1 MAVADPPGLEFL
13 EEFKADAKHTILV
26 LNMAEE
32 RAAVKYKVNIAMLWP
47 REVLDR
53 IIAEESRQLEPLLG
67 RPVKSWRKLVGS
79 IGWSWLL
86 ERAEG
91 LIEEVK
97 PWIGP
102 NEAEDAE
109 REGLVRGMLGE
120 LALFVH
126 FAEARRGMDDRK
138 WRKERI
144 KRLTRAV
151 EALSGGRIRG
161 EYAERLARLIISY
174 AEGHKKYKEVIS
186 IDWLES

>member
-1 MAVADPPGLEFL
+1 V
-13 EEFKADAKHTILV
+13 ILV